1 VTRNRINIDVDDHM
15 DAWISLTAKV
25 AGVSKTE
32 TARAL
37 LGHMQDNHLAD
48 PLDVSQRVEAHRRS
62 ANQARGRRAHQTPP
76 KSPRA
81 RRPG

>member
-1 VTRNRINIDVDDHM
+1 MTRNRINIDVDDHM

-62 ANQARGRRAHQTPP
+62 ANQARGQRRNG
-76 KSPRA
+76 PRQA
-81 RRPG
+81 QPESGQ

>member
-1 VTRNRINIDVDDHM
+1 MTRNRINIDVDDRM

-32 TARAL
+32 AARSL

-48 PLDVSQRVEAHRRS
+48 PLDISQRVQQHRQS
-62 ANQARGRRAHQTPP
+62 ANRARGQRRTDPRLAPP
-76 KSPRA
+76 GSA
-81 RRPG
+81 Q

>member
-1 VTRNRINIDVDDHM
+1 MTRNRINIDVDDHM

-25 AGVSKTE
+25 AGVSNTE

-48 PLDVSQRVEAHRRS
+48 PLDVSQRVAQHRQQ
-62 ANQARGRRAHQTPP
+62 ANQARGQRRNDHHQV
-76 KSPRA
+76 
-81 RRPG
+81 RPQSD